1 MADVDELLIIATRV
15 AQKHN
20 IDSTTIV
27 RSYKTLPMV
36 VGPDRVEVD
45 VVLVLEDGT
54 NYKATISSRIILVDP
69 VVKRFGV

>member
-1 MADVDELLIIATRV
+1 MTDVDELLIIATKA
-15 AQKHN
+15 AQERN
-20 IDSTTIV
+20 IDLTTIK
-27 RSYKTLPMV
+27 RSFKTLPMV

-54 NYKATISSRIILVDP
+54 NYKATISSRIVMVDP